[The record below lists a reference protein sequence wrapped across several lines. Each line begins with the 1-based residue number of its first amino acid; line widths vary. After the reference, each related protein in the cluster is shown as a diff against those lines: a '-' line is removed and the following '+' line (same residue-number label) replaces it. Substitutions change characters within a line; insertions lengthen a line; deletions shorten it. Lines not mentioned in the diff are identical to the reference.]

1 MQQQQLHYF
10 EWKALLPRSARAHLN
25 MYNGGEGQW
34 KVRESNERGL
44 LFLQRF
50 PTTRVAS
57 NTLQTLLSLFTI
69 CWAPFYGKFL
79 STVANAIIDTHSKR
93 RTLTAFCIQRLK
105 RQTTNCL
112 KEQKKFLRS
121 LSMEDKS
128 IECCRN
134 DWSNFNY
141 NRLI

>member
-34 KVRESNERGL
+34 EVREGNERGL
-44 LFLQRF
+44 LFHSYVFLQ
-50 PTTRVAS
+50 TQVAS

-112 KEQKKFLRS
+112 KEQKKIPSEPVYGR
-121 LSMEDKS
+121 
-128 IECCRN
+128 
-134 DWSNFNY
+134 
-141 NRLI
+141 